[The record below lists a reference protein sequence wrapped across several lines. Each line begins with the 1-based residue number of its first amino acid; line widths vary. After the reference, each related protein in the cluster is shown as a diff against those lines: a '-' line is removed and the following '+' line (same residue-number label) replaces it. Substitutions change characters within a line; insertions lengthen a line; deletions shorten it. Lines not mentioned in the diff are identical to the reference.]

1 MKELCKYTNEDI
13 ETCECEGCADNR
25 SDAEDYRLSGGRDW
39 ESDSIYGDAN

>member
-25 SDAEDYRLSGGRDW
+25 SDAKDYRLSGGRDW